1 MLNPNADWGTD
12 SRATRI
18 KSSRCVARGRN
29 PSSKNELGCWSIRGI
44 ISSCFSSV
52 AMTDDD
58 TSNPQ
63 WALTK
68 CIHRSTSHLDGN
80 KLLGPKRAFA
90 AVFTTNAV
98 PETLN
103 SRKRLTMNLTH
114 CISKNEVLLES
125 QRTGRSLFGD
135 SDRQWR
141 ALEEYLS
148 SERQLAKSVPLA
160 FTIAK
165 FNP

>member
-1 MLNPNADWGTD
+1 MLNPNADRGTD

-18 KSSRCVARGRN
+18 KSSRCVARRRN
-29 PSSKNELGCWSIRGI
+29 PSSRDELGCWSIRGI
-44 ISSCFSSV
+44 VSSCFSSV

-63 WALTK
+63 WALSK

-80 KLLGPKRAFA
+80 KLLEPKRAFA
-90 AVFTTNAV
+90 AVLTTNAV
-98 PETLN
+98 PEIIDCW
-103 SRKRLTMNLTH
+103 KRLLMNLTN

-125 QRTGRSLFGD
+125 QRTEHCLATLTVS
-135 SDRQWR
+135 
-141 ALEEYLS
+141 EESVLKEFLS
-148 SERQLAKSVPLA
+148 SERQLANSVPLA
-160 FTIAK
+160 FSIDK